1 VRESKG
7 EGKRNPCGR
16 QKEIGFQAQKEEVKP
31 TVEVTSR
38 LKVLLPLAFWSHN
51 RTHYVLFS

>member
-31 TVEVTSR
+31 TVEVTST
-38 LKVLLPLAFWSHN
+38 VG
-51 RTHYVLFS
+51 